1 MAIELPSIQ
10 DHPEDLPE
18 IAQVLC
24 RRLSERTGR
33 RVRLS
38 PAANRLIAEKT
49 WKGEALELE
58 RILER
63 AITFTLGNQVR
74 RDTVRNILR
83 ESAASVASYRNAES
97 ARERIEVTEALRRE
111 NGNISRVASQLGR
124 VERRLGRC
132 FRFPAAGLR

>member
-1 MAIELPSIQ
+1 M
-10 DHPEDLPE
+10 
-18 IAQVLC
+18 
-24 RRLSERTGR
+24 
-33 RVRLS
+33 
-38 PAANRLIAEKT
+38 IAEKT

-124 VERRLGRC
+124 SRSAIYRMIDRHGIALDRNDT
-132 FRFPAAGLR
+132 P